1 MTDPTPACL
10 VRVARTEALAARF
23 ESLEAL
29 LDASEKARRARFATE
44 TLRRRFA
51 LAHGLLRETLERVT
65 GVPAARLRL
74 TAGPHGRPMLLD
86 ASHGIDFNLS
96 YSGDLLACA
105 VARGARVGIDIER
118 IEQRVETRA
127 LEQRVTS
134 SPERAW
140 LASLDAD
147 ARHRAFFSIW
157 VLKESWAKAR
167 GEGLGLPF
175 GEVTL
180 RPERGG
186 VAAELSAADDDPGRW
201 IFHRRAVGTEAE
213 LAVTLERPGHGEP
226 DMSWVTEG
234 ELTLQPVP

>member
-1 MTDPTPACL
+1 M
-10 VRVARTEALAARF
+10 
-23 ESLEAL
+23 EAL
-29 LDASEKARRARFATE
+29 LDASEKARQARFATE
-44 TLRRRFA
+44 SLRRRFA
-51 LAHGLLRETLERVT
+51 LAHGLLRETLEQVT
-65 GVPAARLRL
+65 GVPAARLRF

-86 ASHGIDFNLS
+86 ANHGVDFNLS

-127 LEQRVTS
+127 LERRVMS
-134 SPERAW
+134 SRERAW

-180 RPERGG
+180 CPPEGAL
-186 VAAELSAADDDPGRW
+186 AAELSAAGDDPGRW
-201 IFHRRAVGTEAE
+201 IFYRRAVGKEAE
-213 LAVTLERPGHGEP
+213 LAVTLERPGLGEP
-226 DMSWVTEG
+226 DMRWVPEG
-234 ELTLQPVP
+234 ELTLQPAP